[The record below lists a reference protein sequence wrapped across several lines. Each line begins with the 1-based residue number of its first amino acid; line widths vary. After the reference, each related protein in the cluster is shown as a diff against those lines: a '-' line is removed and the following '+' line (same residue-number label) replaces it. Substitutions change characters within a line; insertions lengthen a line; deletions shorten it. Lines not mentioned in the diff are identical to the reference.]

1 MLPKGAAM
9 TAAGVKEYMVA
20 IRGRYVGADK
30 MEKGRIL
37 DEAVRVT
44 GYHRKA
50 VVRLLGRRE
59 KTGGPYRRGRPRR
72 YGLELARALK
82 VLWEASGRVCSRRLH
97 PFVPELIGV
106 LRRHG
111 EQQLTREAEV
121 QLVEMSPSTIDRLLG
136 PIRKRDGRRR
146 FSTTKPG
153 TLLRDSIPIRTFADW
168 NNEGPGFLEIDLV
181 AHCGE
186 STEGLYLHTLSTVDI
201 ATGWVECQ
209 GVWGK
214 GQNRVGSAIHHIAQ
228 RLPFQLLGLDSD
240 NGSEFINH
248 HLVAYCE
255 RNHITF
261 TRARPYKKNDSA
273 HVEQKNWTVVRQ
285 LVGYDRYSSRAALET
300 LNRLYGLVRWHTNF
314 FQPVM
319 KLQHK
324 TRHGAKVHKIYDRAR
339 TPYQRLLDS
348 GVLAEQQQRRL
359 ATTYDRLNPIKLRS
373 QIDDTVSRLWTLSK
387 ALNNSGRS
395 QRPMVTT

>member
-255 RNHITF
+255 RQSHHLHSRPALQEERQRPRGAEELDGGASTGGIRPLQLPGGPRDPQPSLWPCALAHQLLPTGHE
-261 TRARPYKKNDSA
+261 TATQDSSWGQGAQDLRPRQDAISATAGLWRLGRATTAAPGHYLRPPQSY
-273 HVEQKNWTVVRQ
+273 Q
-285 LVGYDRYSSRAALET
+285 AALSDRRY
-300 LNRLYGLVRWHTNF
+300 RLT
-314 FQPVM
+314 
-319 KLQHK
+319 
-324 TRHGAKVHKIYDRAR
+324 T
-339 TPYQRLLDS
+339 LDS
-348 GVLAEQQQRRL
+348 F
-359 ATTYDRLNPIKLRS
+359 
-373 QIDDTVSRLWTLSK
+373 
-387 ALNNSGRS
+387 
-395 QRPMVTT
+395 

>member
-1 MLPKGAAM
+1 M
-9 TAAGVKEYMVA
+9 TSVGVQEYIEA
-20 IRGRYVGADK
+20 IRGRYVGAGK
-30 MEKGRIL
+30 TEKGWIL

-50 VVRLLGRRE
+50 VVRLLGRE
-59 KTGGPYRRGRPRR
+59 KAGGPYRRGRPRR
-72 YGLELARALK
+72 YGLELSEALK

-97 PFVPELIGV
+97 PFVAELIGV

-111 EQQLTREAEV
+111 EQQLTREAEA

-136 PIRKRDGRRR
+136 PIRSRDGRRR

-168 NNEGPGFLEIDLV
+168 NDEGPGFLEVDLV

-186 STEGLYLHTLSTVDI
+186 STKGFYLHTLSTVDI

-214 GQNRVGSAIHHIAQ
+214 GQDRVGSAIHHIAQ

-248 HLVAYCE
+248 HLVAYCQ
-255 RNHITF
+255 RKRITF

-273 HVEQKNWTVVRQ
+273 HVEQKNWTAVRQ
-285 LVGYDRYSSRAALET
+285 LVGYDRYSSRPALET
-300 LNRLYGLVRWHTNF
+300 LNRLYDLVRWHTNF

-324 TRHGAKVHKIYDRAR
+324 TRHGSKVHKIYDRAR

-348 GVLAEQQQRRL
+348 GALPEDERRRL
-359 ATTYDRLNPIKLRS
+359 ADTYTRLNPIKLRS
-373 QIDDTVSRLWTLSK
+373 QIDNTLSRLWTLSD
-387 ALNNSGRS
+387 APNNSSRS
-395 QRPMVTT
+395 RRTLVTA